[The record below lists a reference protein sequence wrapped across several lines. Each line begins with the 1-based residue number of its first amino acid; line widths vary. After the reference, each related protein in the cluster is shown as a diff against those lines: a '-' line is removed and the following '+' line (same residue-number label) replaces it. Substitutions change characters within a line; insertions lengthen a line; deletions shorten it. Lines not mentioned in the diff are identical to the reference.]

1 MEKLKIGEVSK
12 IEVSDYP
19 SVTIEIKE
27 GTLNSEGTTIIL
39 SNNTDSVLEYGTPYE
54 IEIKKDD
61 EWHKI
66 SIEGAFTLPLFHL
79 LPNNKEEI
87 EINFIYL
94 YGRLPKGTYRIIKNF
109 YLPDKN
115 QGITLA
121 KEFNLA

>member
-12 IEVSDYP
+12 VEVLDYP
-19 SVTIEIKE
+19 SVTMEIKE
-27 GTLNSEGTTIIL
+27 GTLNSEGATIIL

-54 IEIKKDD
+54 IEIKKED
-61 EWHKI
+61 EWYKI
-66 SIEGAFTLPLFHL
+66 NIEGAFTLPLFHL
-79 LPNNKEEI
+79 PPNNKEEI

-94 YGRLPKGTYRIIKNF
+94 YGRLPKGTYRIIKKF